1 MFDFKDGLT
10 HAGSFHADDV
20 FSTAFLK
27 ILNPD
32 IVISRSYIVPND
44 YKGIVF
50 DIGNGEFDHHSLDRE
65 TRENGVMFAAFGKL
79 WRKYAHLIVSEFV
92 KVEVDK
98 NFISYLDNTDN
109 TGEQDTLCEVIY
121 SFNPFWDEDKT
132 ESNIDLAFN
141 KAVDIAGVFLK
152 RQIQKFQSIEIARE
166 RVTLCLE
173 NNINGLVVLE
183 DYIPWHTVLLASV
196 AKVVLYP
203 SNRGG
208 YNLEVVPH
216 SDFEFPKEWW
226 GSRDIAHVEGLT
238 FCHANGFMCA
248 FKDFETAKKAAL
260 DLLR

>member
-1 MFDFKDGLT
+1 MFDFNEGLT

-32 IVISRSYIVPND
+32 IVIRRSYSVPAD
-44 YKGIVF
+44 YMGIVY

-65 TRENGVMFAAFGKL
+65 IRENGVMFAAFGKL
-79 WRKYAHLIVSEFV
+79 WRKYANLIVSDFV
-92 KVEVDK
+92 KNEIDK
-98 NFISYLDNTDN
+98 NFICYLDNSDN
-109 TGEQDTLCEVIY
+109 TGEQDTLCDVIS
-121 SFNPFWDEDKT
+121 SFNLFWDE
-132 ESNIDLAFN
+132 SNLELSSNTAFF
-141 KAVDIAGVFLK
+141 KAVDFASVFLI
-152 RQIQKFQSIEIARE
+152 RQIQKYQSIEKAKEKVKI
-166 RVTLCLE
+166 CLE
-173 NNINGLVVLE
+173 DNLNGLVILNEYVPWSSVL
-183 DYIPWHTVLLASV
+183 VGSV

-208 YNLEVVPH
+208 FNLEIVPH

-226 GSRDIAHVEGLT
+226 GSRDVAYVEGLT

-248 FKDFETAKKAAL
+248 FSDFETAKKAAL